1 MLHDF
6 QLAGRKVRLWQRN
19 GESYEH
25 ILMKALGYAM
35 FARQYPTLE
44 IETKVGL
51 RYKPDLVARDAT
63 SGEFLFWGEAGANAL
78 RKTAWLLKHT
88 RTQTLALFKIGRN
101 ADQLV
106 AQLREEIPAKY
117 RPGGRVILINFV
129 GEIVNLTAAK
139 QIEKVSRDWF
149 SETKI

>member
-6 QLAGRKVRLWQRN
+6 QIAGRKVRLWQRN

-51 RYKPDLVARDAT
+51 RYKPDLVV
-63 SGEFLFWGEAGANAL
+63 
-78 RKTAWLLKHT
+78 
-88 RTQTLALFKIGRN
+88 Q
-101 ADQLV
+101 
-106 AQLREEIPAKY
+106 P
-117 RPGGRVILINFV
+117 PFV
-129 GEIVNLTAAK
+129 GSVLSLG
-139 QIEKVSRDWF
+139 QMLCQP
-149 SETKI
+149 